1 MWNNDILIDKTA
13 CLACNWESL
22 IFQPRMWRKRFDIL
36 GLTTAESTTN
46 VASQK
51 KIYNCG
57 TTTWKVSNSV
67 MEEITKM
74 VKSLEEYVFFIKG
87 VSKTIENEAKKGS
100 EKSSNMLLRLLG
112 VSLFGNT
119 QQVKVLFELMRK

>member
-36 GLTTAESTTN
+36 GLTTAESITN

-51 KIYNCG
+51 KIYN
-57 TTTWKVSNSV
+57 WHHN
-67 MEEITKM
+67 M
-74 VKSLEEYVFFIKG
+74 KSLKCSNGRDY
-87 VSKTIENEAKKGS
+87 ENG
-100 EKSSNMLLRLLG
+100 
-112 VSLFGNT
+112 
-119 QQVKVLFELMRK
+119 